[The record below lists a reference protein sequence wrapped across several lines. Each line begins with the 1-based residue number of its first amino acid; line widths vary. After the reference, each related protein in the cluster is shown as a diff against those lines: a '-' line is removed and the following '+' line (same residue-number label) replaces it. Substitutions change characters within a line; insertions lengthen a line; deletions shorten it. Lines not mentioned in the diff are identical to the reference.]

1 MQFDK
6 MGLQRKTL
14 EKIAKINGLI
24 QVYGTLTVRQV
35 YYQLVSTGDKCARAE
50 LEAKQEAEK
59 E

>member
-1 MQFDK
+1 